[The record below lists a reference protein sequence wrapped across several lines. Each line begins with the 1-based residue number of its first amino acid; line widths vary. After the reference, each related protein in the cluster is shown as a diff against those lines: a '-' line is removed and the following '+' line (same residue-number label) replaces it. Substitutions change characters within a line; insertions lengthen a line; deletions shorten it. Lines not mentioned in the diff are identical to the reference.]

1 MTRFLLLSD
10 REHGRGL
17 TWEDEVLQDFCAC
30 CSCVDEAQTRGFESL
45 LAVGRPQTELAVV
58 LDLLGRWR
66 HRALLGA
73 HENVDDHQLELIC
86 ACTIS
91 RKIQGRMH
99 MRRSK
104 IHYYSILSRISIA
117 STDPQLPI
125 PSL

>member
-30 CSCVDEAQTRGFESL
+30 CSCVNEAQTCGFEGL

-66 HRALLGA
+66 HRALCSG
-73 HENVDDHQLELIC
+73 
-86 ACTIS
+86 
-91 RKIQGRMH
+91 
-99 MRRSK
+99 
-104 IHYYSILSRISIA
+104 
-117 STDPQLPI
+117 STRV
-125 PSL
+125 SMTTSSN